1 MSLGQLACL
10 YLGALWLVLMPA
22 WTAEHKQQHP
32 LIPADVPKSTEK
44 QPNMIFILTDDQD
57 LHMDSLSYMPY
68 LQEHLVKK
76 GTSYG
81 RHYCTVALCCPSRAS
96 LLTGKAAHNVN
107 VTDVNPPYGGYPKF
121 VSQGFNSAYL
131 PLWLQEAGYNT
142 YYTGKLFNAHSIDN
156 YDSPFA
162 AGWNGSDFLLDPF
175 TYEYLNATMQRNRD
189 DPISY
194 EGQYSADVVASKAY
208 GFLDEAIEAKRK
220 ESRPFWLGIAP
231 MAPHSNN
238 HHNERSIDGN
248 FTEKSVTMSPPVS
261 AARHKNL
268 FQDVKVPRTP
278 HFNPDHPNGVSWIGQ
293 LPQQNETNVD
303 YNDEWY
309 RSRLRALQPVD
320 EMIDEVFR
328 KLEEAGITDETYVFF
343 STDNGYHIGQH
354 RLQPGKQCAY
364 EEDINVPF
372 IVRGPGVASG
382 HTADVVSTHT
392 DLAPTFLHLAGV
404 EDRTM
409 EKYKFDGQ
417 AMPLMASSE
426 YLNSDHKRSGQRTE
440 HVNVEMWGIIM
451 SEGKH
456 GQVLHP
462 IHTYKA
468 LRLVGE
474 DYNLLYT
481 VWCSNEHELYDL
493 NKDPWEMDNLY
504 TQDDDR
510 ILSFTNTNKSSPY
523 SSPTSSQDHESISQ
537 DWFPQ
542 AFTEAN
548 EDGGYAKR
556 SNPSRKNVTVPLPRL
571 ISRLDTLLIV
581 LKTCK
586 GRQCT
591 HPWKVL
597 HPEGDVQDLHDALNS
612 DFDDFYENEQQRLYF
627 EKCEKGYIAESEGP
641 DGPKVWGDGGVGF
654 MWDEMA
660 V

>member
-1 MSLGQLACL
+1 MSLGQLVCL
-10 YLGALWLVLMPA
+10 YLGAVCLLLLPVLAVEHEQHPLMPA
-22 WTAEHKQQHP
+22 G
-32 LIPADVPKSTEK
+32 VPKGSNK

-57 LHMDSLSYMPY
+57 LHMDSLLYMPC

-76 GTSYG
+76 GTSYD

-107 VTDVNPPYGGYPKF
+107 VTDVNPPFGGYPKF

-162 AGWNGSDFLLDPF
+162 AGWNGSEFLLDPF

-189 DPISY
+189 DPVSY

-208 GFLDEAIEAKRK
+208 GFLDEAIEARTKGD
-220 ESRPFWLGIAP
+220 RPFWLGIAP

-261 AARHKNL
+261 AKRHEHL

-278 HFNPDHPNGVSWIGQ
+278 HFNPDHANGVSWIGQ

-328 KLEEAGITDETYVFF
+328 KLEEAEITDETYVFF

-372 IVRGPGVASG
+372 VVRGPGVARDYR
-382 HTADVVSTHT
+382 TDLVSTHT
-392 DLAPTFLHLAGV
+392 DLAPTFLRLAGV
-404 EDRTM
+404 SDRTM
-409 EKYKFDGQ
+409 DKYNFDGQ
-417 AMPLMASSE
+417 AMPLSTNFGNHDAGDE
-426 YLNSDHKRSGQRTE
+426 RFDRQTE

-451 SEGKH
+451 SEGKY

-462 IHTYKA
+462 NHTYKA

-474 DYNLLYT
+474 DYNILYT
-481 VWCSNEHELYDL
+481 VWCTNEHELYDL
-493 NKDPWEMDNLY
+493 NKDPWEMENIY
-504 TQDDDR
+504 TQDDNR
-510 ILSFTNTNKSSPY
+510 TLSFMETNKSLRETTFAIFP
-523 SSPTSSQDHESISQ
+523 DHESISQ
-537 DWFPQ
+537 DEFAPAFPE
-542 AFTEAN
+542 TN
-548 EDGGYAKR
+548 EHVGHTKR
-556 SNPSRKNVTVPLPRL
+556 SNVSHEKAPVSLPRL

-591 HPWKVL
+591 HPWEVL
-597 HPEGDVQDLHDALNS
+597 HPGGDVQDLHDALNS
-612 DFDDFYENEQQRLYF
+612 DFDEFYEVQQQRVYF

-641 DGPKVWGDGGVGF
+641 DGPNIWGEGGVGV